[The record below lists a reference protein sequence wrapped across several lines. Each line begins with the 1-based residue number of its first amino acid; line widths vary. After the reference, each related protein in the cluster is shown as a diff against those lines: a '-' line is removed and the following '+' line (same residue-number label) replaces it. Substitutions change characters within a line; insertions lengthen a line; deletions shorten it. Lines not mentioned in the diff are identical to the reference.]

1 MESVSSLAVL
11 EEFYGEALS
20 DELLQRIYG
29 TDDEQLAVLAWQ
41 LVERLP
47 IVDAEVATP
56 WDPRFNR
63 GRPETLLAHE
73 ALLTQLPHHQPL
85 STQTPLHRSLLY
97 LDTLVVRDPLL
108 MWAEAV
114 HRLEDDLKD
123 AETDDPSEV
132 FEREVFEYFGEVP
145 APRPWGPALAR
156 IAAGLLPLRT
166 LILNGVI
173 RLVSA
178 PRISWRDAQ
187 PLMSNN
193 VALDAVIASKPAF
206 VRQILSEHPSSPH
219 AMTPPTSSIA
229 TSSAASSSPDTR
241 TTLKTPTTTSP
252 WWPRRSSVIR
262 LLRRIGGTRPDT
274 GCRPVSTQR

>member
-85 STQTPLHRSLLY
+85 STQTRCTDQLY

-114 HRLEDDLKD
+114 HRLEDDLED
-123 AETDDPSEV
+123 AETDDASEV

-145 APRPWGPALAR
+145 APRPWGPAIAR

-206 VRQILSEHPSSPH
+206 VRQILSEHPEL
-219 AMTPPTSSIA
+219 AARYDPTDELDRYILGGLIL
-229 TSSAASSSPDTR
+229 TR
-241 TTLKTPTTTSP
+241 HEDHLKTPTTTSP